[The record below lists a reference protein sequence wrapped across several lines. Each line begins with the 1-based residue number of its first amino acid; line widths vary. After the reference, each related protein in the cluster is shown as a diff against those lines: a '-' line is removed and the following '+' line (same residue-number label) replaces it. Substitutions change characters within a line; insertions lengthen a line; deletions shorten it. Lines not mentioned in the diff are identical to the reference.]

1 VRTLNRRQILRLLRV
16 KGFVQV
22 RSTKHAIWKHPN
34 GTTISLPMGK
44 NSQRAGFTGP
54 TIKLIMQA
62 EEV

>member
-1 VRTLNRRQILRLLRV
+1 
-16 KGFVQV
+16 V